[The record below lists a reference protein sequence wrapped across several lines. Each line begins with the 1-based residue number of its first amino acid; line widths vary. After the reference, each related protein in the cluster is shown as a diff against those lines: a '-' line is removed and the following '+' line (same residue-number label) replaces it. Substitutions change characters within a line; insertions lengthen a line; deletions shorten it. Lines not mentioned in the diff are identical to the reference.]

1 MKINKYAPLYE
12 TRQINDLKD
21 MLESSVKLFG
31 DRTAF
36 LVKDMP
42 GGPYREIKYRQLKE
56 DVDALGTA
64 LLNLGLKNK
73 RIAII
78 GENRYEWAVSY
89 LAVLNGVGTVV
100 PLDKE
105 LPESEIESL
114 MTRAN
119 VSAIIFS
126 DRKKEQI
133 NNISKR
139 VGFVDYYI
147 SMESEEKNNFKDL
160 IKQGNE
166 FIKQGVTDF
175 LDAKIDNKE
184 VRIILFTSGTTDL
197 SKAVM
202 LTHWNISYNIMNSC
216 KMILVSPEDR
226 FFSVLPLHHT
236 YECTA
241 GFLVP
246 IYRGAS
252 VAYCEGLRYIAKNMQ
267 EAKPTMIL
275 AVPLLFEN
283 MYNKI
288 WESIR
293 KENKEKAVKIILG
306 ISQFLLNLGIDIRP
320 KVFKKIHDNF
330 GGRLRIGISG
340 AAALDKE
347 TARGFRKFGIHLI
360 QGYGLTECSP
370 LAALNRDVYYND
382 AAAGREVP
390 GIQLKIDEPNGEG
403 VGEILVKGD
412 NVMMGYY
419 NNEEATK
426 KTLKNGWLYTGDLG
440 YLDNDGFLIITGR
453 KKNVLITKNGKN
465 VYPEEIETLLNHRE
479 LIKES
484 LVYQKDTKEADDTTI
499 AASIVPNYE
508 VISQKFG
515 ELSEEAIKDKIWEEI
530 KEVNSNLVSYKHIKE
545 FEIRKEEFEKTTTM
559 KIKRYLTNK

>member
-1 MKINKYAPLYE
+1 M
-12 TRQINDLKD
+12 
-21 MLESSVKLFG
+21 V
-31 DRTAF
+31 
-36 LVKDMP
+36 
-42 GGPYREIKYRQLKE
+42 
-56 DVDALGTA
+56 
-64 LLNLGLKNK
+64 
-73 RIAII
+73 
-78 GENRYEWAVSY
+78 ENT
-89 LAVLNGVGTVV
+89 G
-100 PLDKE
+100 
-105 LPESEIESL
+105 
-114 MTRAN
+114 
-119 VSAIIFS
+119 
-126 DRKKEQI
+126 
-133 NNISKR
+133 
-139 VGFVDYYI
+139 
-147 SMESEEKNNFKDL
+147 
-160 IKQGNE
+160 E

-175 LDAKIDNKE
+175 LEAKIDNKE

-306 ISQFLLNLGIDIRP
+306 ISEFLLKLGIDIRP

-499 AASIVPNYE
+499 AASIVPKYE
-508 VISQKFG
+508 VIDQKFG
-515 ELSEEAIKDKIWEEI
+515 ELSEEAIKDKMWEEI

>member
-1 MKINKYAPLYE
+1 MKKNKYAPLYE

-42 GGPYREIKYRQLKE
+42 GGSYREIKYKQLKE

-126 DRKKEQI
+126 DRKKDQI

-147 SMESEEKNNFKDL
+147 SMDSEEKNNFKDL

-175 LDAKIDNKE
+175 LEAKIDNKE

-202 LTHWNISYNIMNSC
+202 LTHWNISYNIMNAC

-306 ISQFLLNLGIDIRP
+306 ISQFLLKLGIDIRP

-382 AAAGREVP
+382 DAAGREVP